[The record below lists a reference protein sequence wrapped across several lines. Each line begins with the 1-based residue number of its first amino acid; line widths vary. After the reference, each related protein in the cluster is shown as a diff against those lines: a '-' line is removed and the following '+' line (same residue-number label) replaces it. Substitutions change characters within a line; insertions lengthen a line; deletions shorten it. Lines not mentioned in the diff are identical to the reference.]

1 MRDDGFVP
9 GVPGVVGRPA
19 GVSVLPTQRRVVSR
33 LVPGS
38 RAGADADATEGADTT
53 DRPPARVLAF
63 RPAPVAPPTKDGVD
77 EQARAQGFAAGYA
90 AGAREAA
97 RVAESEARRV
107 SLLVEQDVARRAVE
121 HERALETLAR
131 AATAAQQRTQPVLEQ
146 VERRLHLA
154 AVELA
159 QALLGVEL
167 SDAETSGR
175 AALAR
180 VLGNPRLPETVTVR
194 LHPRDLEAV
203 RSAGID
209 VTLADGV
216 TLAADPAL
224 APGDA
229 VAEHPDGLLDARLG
243 EALTRA
249 LDALLELS

>member
-19 GVSVLPTQRRVVSR
+19 GVSVLPTQRRVVSQ

-38 RAGADADATEGADTT
+38 RAGTDEPADADAT

-63 RPAPVAPPTKDGVD
+63 RPSPVAAPASNAVD

-121 HERALETLAR
+121 HERSLEILAR
-131 AATAAQQRTQPVLEQ
+131 AAAAAQQRTQPVLEQ

-194 LHPRDLEAV
+194 LHPRDLDALHA
-203 RSAGID
+203 AGVD
-209 VTLADGV
+209 VALADGV

-249 LDALLELS
+249 LDALLELT